1 VEVLAMRKTRAQ
13 GSATYLIRRRW
24 TEDDAREALAAL
36 AQSGLSLSA
45 FAVREGL
52 DRQRLDRWRRRFGA
66 SVAPAFEEVPRQ
78 EVGAA
83 VAGDARARA
92 EGQRFEIVLASGRV
106 VRVPESFN
114 ASALRRLLEVVDE
127 VGAC

>member
-1 VEVLAMRKTRAQ
+1 MRKTRTP
-13 GSATYLIRRRW
+13 GSATYLTRRRW
-24 TEDDAREALAAL
+24 TEDDAREALAKL

-52 DRQRLDRWRRRFGA
+52 DPQRLGRWRRRLG
-66 SVAPAFEEVPRQ
+66 PAAMPPFEEVPRDQ
-78 EVGAA
+78 VGA
-83 VAGDARARA
+83 VLAGDGRT
-92 EGQRFEIVLASGRV
+92 ERFEVMLACGRV
-106 VRVPESFN
+106 VRVPESFD